1 MKAIWKQLQI
11 NLEIIRLGAAAAE
24 MEYGETPGNFDI
36 IIINDQLDT
45 AYLDLRNFIL
55 PEIEKLTRYMTPRE
69 FPIKTVR
76 YALDE
81 MHLLIN
87 LFACYYRV
95 WFVSCWMH
103 IPLTFCKYN
112 FYKSKLCIIQQI

>member
-1 MKAIWKQLQI
+1 M
-11 NLEIIRLGAAAAE
+11 EIIRLGAAAAE

-36 IIINDQLDT
+36 IIVNDQLDT

-76 YALDE
+76 YALDK

-95 WFVSCWMH
+95 WFVSC
-103 IPLTFCKYN
+103 
-112 FYKSKLCIIQQI
+112 